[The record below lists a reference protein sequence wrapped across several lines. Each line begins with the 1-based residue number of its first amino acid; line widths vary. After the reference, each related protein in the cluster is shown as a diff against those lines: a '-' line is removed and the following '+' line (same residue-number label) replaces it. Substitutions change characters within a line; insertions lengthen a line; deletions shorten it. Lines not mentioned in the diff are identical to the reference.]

1 LGHVS
6 FHLIEEIVD
15 QLRHIH
21 ETRTVHQN
29 RPANR
34 VKPAAIQ
41 QRV

>member
-21 ETRTVHQN
+21 ELVRFTRIVLRT
-29 RPANR
+29 A
-34 VKPAAIQ
+34 
-41 QRV
+41 